1 MTSTDAAVDRR
12 IDSNLFITV
21 SGPPGCGATTLCER
35 LSTVLDCGYVSG
47 GEIFRSIAEDREMS
61 LSQLVAKA
69 GESDAID
76 RELDR
81 RLRRIAE
88 EWGAANKA
96 FVLESRLAG
105 WIAGNRADLRI
116 WLDAPEEVRV
126 ERTADREELSAE
138 MRVREVIEAQRYE
151 SYYDI
156 DVSDRSIYD
165 LAINTGRWNADGTL
179 AVVLAAI
186 DEYDPEADEGAVPT
200 PNLEI

>member
-105 WIAGNRADLRI
+105 WVAGNRADLRI

-156 DVSDRSIYD
+156 DVADRSIYD
-165 LAINTGRWNADGTL
+165 LAVNTGRWSADGTL

-186 DEYDPEADEGAVPT
+186 DEYDPESDEGAIPT

>member
-1 MTSTDAAVDRR
+1 MTTTDPAPDRR

-21 SGPPGCGATTLCER
+21 SGSPGCGATTLCER

-47 GEIFRSIAEDREMS
+47 GEIFRSIAEDRGMS

-69 GESDAID
+69 GESDDLD

-81 RLRRIAE
+81 RLQRIAE

-116 WLDAPEEVRV
+116 WLDAPEEVRID
-126 ERTADREELSAE
+126 RTADREELSAE

-156 DVSDRSIYD
+156 DVGDRSIYD
-165 LAINTGRWNADGTL
+165 LAINTGRWSADGTL

-186 DEYDPEADEGAVPT
+186 DEYDPTDDEGAIPT
-200 PNLEI
+200 PNLEV